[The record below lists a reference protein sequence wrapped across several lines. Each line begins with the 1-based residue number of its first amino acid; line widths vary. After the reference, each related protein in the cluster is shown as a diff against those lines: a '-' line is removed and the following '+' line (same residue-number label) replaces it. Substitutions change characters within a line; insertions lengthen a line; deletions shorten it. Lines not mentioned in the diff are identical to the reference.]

1 MRLSAV
7 ACIVLAIFVAGTSAA
22 DAQVRGMGRVNG
34 TVIDE
39 SGAPVEG
46 AKVHT
51 TTLGGDAV
59 ECATDAKGKWTLTGI
74 GRGEW
79 QVSLA
84 KAGFT
89 TKRLKVVVEREIERS
104 QDIKVTLVKGA

>member
-1 MRLSAV
+1 MKAARWM
-7 ACIVLAIFVAGTSAA
+7 CIVLVILAVGTSVA

-34 TVIDE
+34 TVVDE
-39 SGAPVEG
+39 GGAPVSG
-46 AKVHT
+46 AKVST
-51 TTLGGDAV
+51 ATASGDPVAC
-59 ECATDAKGKWTLTGI
+59 ETDAKGKWTLTGI

-84 KAGFT
+84 KAGFA
-89 TKRLKVVVEREIERS
+89 TKRLKVVIEREIERS

>member
-1 MRLSAV
+1 
-7 ACIVLAIFVAGTSAA
+7 LAIVIAGTSAA
-22 DAQVRGMGRVNG
+22 EAQPRGMGRING

-46 AKVHT
+46 AKVRT
-51 TTLGGDAV
+51 ATGGGDV
-59 ECATDAKGKWTLTGI
+59 IECETDAKGKWTLTGV

-84 KAGFT
+84 KSGFA
-89 TKRLKVVVEREIERS
+89 TKRLKIIIEREIERS

>member
-1 MRLSAV
+1 MRLITWACVVV
-7 ACIVLAIFVAGTSAA
+7 AIVVVGTSAA
-22 DAQVRGMGRVNG
+22 DAQLRGMGRVVG

-46 AKVHT
+46 AKVRT
-51 TTLGGDAV
+51 ATAGGDAI
-59 ECATDAKGKWTLTGI
+59 ECETDAKGKWTLTGV

-89 TKRLKVVVEREIERS
+89 TKRLKVVIEREIERS